1 MSLLKRIALLF
12 AVGGFAGDVVAMLMG
27 PKALSFFQPARGDA
41 LCDCVKL
48 AEELGAALIKVQLG
62 ATVVGGVVFVIGGL
76 ALSKLI
82 KDARTKAALD
92 KVAPTS
98 AA

>member
-1 MSLLKRIALLF
+1 MSIVKRVALLF
-12 AVGGFAGDVVAMLMG
+12 AVGGFVGDVVAMLIG

-48 AEELGAALIKVQLG
+48 AEELGTALIKVQLG
-62 ATVVGGVVFVIGGL
+62 ATVVGGVVFVVGGL
-76 ALSKLI
+76 VLGKVV

-92 KVAPTS
+92 KAAPTS
-98 AA
+98 GA